1 MIKKLGILTALCLI
15 GLHSTPV
22 NAQDMSPEEQYK
34 AQRQARPA
42 DATRPR
48 LKMPQSIIVCRAKQC
63 APARLSMAKEYIFN
77 TLLHMFDSNARQKA
91 LVCQGNANTH
101 ACTEEFVTVPIKVG
115 VTPAYLYIDD
125 VKIADVSISQQNTMA
140 LNLLLNW
147 GVSYNGQTP
156 VCRPSKNLL
165 YVKNVNNVIMEDN
178 GYNCKMTTVG
188 NTTVSTMFAIDY
200 IDLDYGYI
208 GGYYSIGLSGPAFGG
223 GSGYMILR
231 LPNDISIEAKDF
243 EAKPLEPKIEET
255 IEETIEEIPT
265 EQPKPVAAEPKSEK
279 PILKKIEEAP
289 VAPAAEPVHLSAPAM
304 QNGYNTHGQYLY
316 DSNTGQYIPL
326 KVMENGTNA
335 QTQPMQQPQSA
346 PQPMPQ
352 PVPTPVVQQAQMPSP
367 IMPTQT
373 APVVM
378 QNNAAQQDPFQYA
391 ATARRSY
398 GSAVSD
404 RMPTDNEL
412 LSDVLAQTMPQTTV
426 PLLTPIQQNGQT
438 MLPQNQIPSYG
449 QYFYDANRGQY
460 VPLYGQYQFDPASGQ
475 YIPLSMLP
483 AGQASQ
489 SLYTQAEQSVREPQA
504 PNVSTIIKYNH
515 PAQEYE
521 KAKAEA
527 AAEAERQ
534 RKVEKKKKEIEAQ
547 AIDFGGVKVFPIPSS
562 NADRT
567 MVEPTLKNSLNEYN
581 HIESRRYE

>member
-1 MIKKLGILTALCLI
+1 MIKKLGLLTAICLM
-15 GLHSTPV
+15 GLHSLPA

-34 AQRQARPA
+34 AQRQALPSGAIRPK
-42 DATRPR
+42 

-63 APARLSMAKEYIFN
+63 APARLSMAKEYIYN

-101 ACTEEFVTVPIKVG
+101 ACTEEFVTVPIRVG

-125 VKIADVSISQQNTMA
+125 VKISDVSISQKNTMA

-178 GYNCKMTTVG
+178 GYSCKMTTIG
-188 NTTVSTMFAIDY
+188 NTTISTMFAIDY

-243 EAKPLEPKIEET
+243 EVKPLEPKIEET
-255 IEETIEEIPT
+255 VEESIEEIPVEEPEPIVEET
-265 EQPKPVAAEPKSEK
+265 KESEPV
-279 PILKKIEEAP
+279 LKKVEE
-289 VAPAAEPVHLSAPAM
+289 VKEVKKAEPVHLAAPAM
-304 QNGYNTHGQYLY
+304 QNGFNTYGQYLY
-316 DSNTGQYIPL
+316 DSNTGQYVPL
-326 KVMENGTNA
+326 KVLENGTQVQA
-335 QTQPMQQPQSA
+335 QPQSA
-346 PQPMPQ
+346 TAQMPVQQASAPVMQP
-352 PVPTPVVQQAQMPSP
+352 QQAQM
-367 IMPTQT
+367 I
-373 APVVM
+373 M
-378 QNNAAQQDPFQYA
+378 QNQEPFQYA

-398 GSAVSD
+398 GSAVSNT
-404 RMPTDNEL
+404 MPTDNEL
-412 LSDVLAQTMPQTTV
+412 MSNMLYQTMPQTTV
-426 PLLTPIQQNGQT
+426 PLLTPMPQANQT
-438 MLPQNQIPSYG
+438 MMPQNQVPVYG

-460 VPLYGQYQFDPASGQ
+460 VPLYGQYQFDPATGQ
-475 YIPLSMLP
+475 YVPLSMLP
-483 AGQASQ
+483 ADKVLPSPYAPVKQEA
-489 SLYTQAEQSVREPQA
+489 REPQA

-521 KAKAEA
+521 RAKAEE

-547 AIDFGGVKVFPIPSS
+547 AVDFGGVKVFPIPSS
-562 NADRT
+562 NEDRT
-567 MVEPTLKNSLNEYN
+567 AVEPTLKNSLNEYN
-581 HIESRRYE
+581 RATNSRRYE

>member
-1 MIKKLGILTALCLI
+1 MIKKLGLLTAICLI
-15 GLHSTPV
+15 GLHSLPV

-34 AQRQARPA
+34 AQRQALPSGAIRPK
-42 DATRPR
+42 

-63 APARLSMAKEYIFN
+63 APARLSMAKEYIYN

-125 VKIADVSISQQNTMA
+125 VKISDVSISQRNTMA

-178 GYNCKMTTVG
+178 GYSCKMTTIG
-188 NTTVSTMFAIDY
+188 NTTISTMFAIDY

-243 EAKPLEPKIEET
+243 EVKPLEPKIEET
-255 IEETIEEIPT
+255 VEESIEEIPV
-265 EQPKPVAAEPKSEK
+265 EEPKPAADETKENK
-279 PILKKIEEAP
+279 PVLKKVEAKKS
-289 VAPAAEPVHLSAPAM
+289 EPVHLAAPAM
-304 QNGYNTHGQYLY
+304 QNGFNTYGQYLY
-316 DSNTGQYIPL
+316 DSNTGQYVPL
-326 KVMENGTNA
+326 KVLENGA
-335 QTQPMQQPQSA
+335 QAQAQPQ
-346 PQPMPQ
+346 PQPATAQMP
-352 PVPTPVVQQAQMPSP
+352 VQQAQ
-367 IMPTQT
+367 
-373 APVVM
+373 APVM
-378 QNNAAQQDPFQYA
+378 QNQEPFQYA

-398 GSAVSD
+398 GSAVSNT
-404 RMPTDNEL
+404 MPTDNEL
-412 LSDVLAQTMPQTTV
+412 MSNMLYQTMPQTTV
-426 PLLTPIQQNGQT
+426 PMLTPMPQANQT
-438 MLPQNQIPSYG
+438 MLPQNQVPVYG

-460 VPLYGQYQFDPASGQ
+460 VPLYGQYQFDPATGQ
-475 YIPLSMLP
+475 YVPLSMLP
-483 AGQASQ
+483 ADKILPSP
-489 SLYTQAEQSVREPQA
+489 YTPVKQEAREPQA

-521 KAKAEA
+521 KAKAEE

-547 AIDFGGVKVFPIPSS
+547 AVDFGGVKVFPIPSS
-562 NADRT
+562 NEDRT
-567 MVEPTLKNSLNEYN
+567 AVEPTLKNSLNEYN
-581 HIESRRYE
+581 RVANSRRYE

>member
-1 MIKKLGILTALCLI
+1 MIKKLGIFTAICLI
-15 GLHSTPV
+15 GLYNLPA
-22 NAQDMSPEEQYK
+22 NAQEMSPEEQYK
-34 AQRQARPA
+34 AQRQARPT
-42 DATRPR
+42 DAIRPR

-63 APARLSMAKEYIFN
+63 APARLSMAKEYIYN

-115 VTPAYLYIDD
+115 VTPAYMYIDD

-178 GYNCKMTTVG
+178 GYSCKMTTIG
-188 NTTVSTMFAIDY
+188 NTTISTMFAIDY

-243 EAKPLEPKIEET
+243 EVKPLEPKIEET
-255 IEETIEEIPT
+255 VEETIEELPI
-265 EQPKPVAAEPKSEK
+265 EEPKPAVSEEK
-279 PILKKIEEAP
+279 TSELILKKVEETP
-289 VAPAAEPVHLSAPAM
+289 EVQKAPAAEPVHLTAPAM
-304 QNGYNTHGQYLY
+304 QGGFNTHGQYLY
-316 DSNTGQYIPL
+316 DSNTGQYVPL
-326 KVMENGTNA
+326 KVLQNGTQA
-335 QTQPMQQPQSA
+335 QPQVAPQPQPVAAPANQQPQAMAPVMQAQSA
-346 PQPMPQ
+346 SAA
-352 PVPTPVVQQAQMPSP
+352 VPTGAVVE
-367 IMPTQT
+367 
-373 APVVM
+373 
-378 QNNAAQQDPFQYA
+378 PFQYA

-398 GSAVSD
+398 GSNVSNT
-404 RMPTDNEL
+404 MPSDNEL
-412 LSDVLAQTMPQTTV
+412 MTEMLTQTMPQTTV
-426 PLLTPIQQNGQT
+426 PLLTPMPQGNQT
-438 MLPQNQIPSYG
+438 MLPQNPVPAYG

-460 VPLYGQYQFDPASGQ
+460 VPLYGQYQFNPATGQ
-475 YIPLSMLP
+475 YVPLSMLP
-483 AGQASQ
+483 ANQVLPSPYAP
-489 SLYTQAEQSVREPQA
+489 AKPEVREPQA

-515 PAQEYE
+515 PAQQYE

-581 HIESRRYE
+581 RAESRRYE

>member
-1 MIKKLGILTALCLI
+1 MIKKLGLLTAICLI
-15 GLHSTPV
+15 GLHSLPV

-34 AQRQARPA
+34 AQRQALPSGAIRPK
-42 DATRPR
+42 

-63 APARLSMAKEYIFN
+63 APARLSMAKEYIYN

-101 ACTEEFVTVPIKVG
+101 ACTEEFVTVPIRVG

-125 VKIADVSISQQNTMA
+125 VKISDVSISQKNTMA

-178 GYNCKMTTVG
+178 GYSCKMTTIG
-188 NTTVSTMFAIDY
+188 NTTISTMFAIDY

-243 EAKPLEPKIEET
+243 EVKPLEPKIEET
-255 IEETIEEIPT
+255 VEESIEEIPVEEPEPIVEET
-265 EQPKPVAAEPKSEK
+265 KESEPV
-279 PILKKIEEAP
+279 LKKVEE
-289 VAPAAEPVHLSAPAM
+289 VKEVKKAEPVHLAAPAM
-304 QNGYNTHGQYLY
+304 QNGFNTYGQYLY
-316 DSNTGQYIPL
+316 DSNTGQYVPL
-326 KVMENGTNA
+326 KVLENGTQVQA
-335 QTQPMQQPQSA
+335 QPQSA
-346 PQPMPQ
+346 TAQMPVQQASAPVMQP
-352 PVPTPVVQQAQMPSP
+352 QQAQM
-367 IMPTQT
+367 I
-373 APVVM
+373 M
-378 QNNAAQQDPFQYA
+378 QNQEPFQYA

-398 GSAVSD
+398 GSAVSNT
-404 RMPTDNEL
+404 MPTDNEL
-412 LSDVLAQTMPQTTV
+412 MSNMLYQTMPQTTV
-426 PLLTPIQQNGQT
+426 PLLTPMPQANQT
-438 MLPQNQIPSYG
+438 MMPQNQVPVYG

-460 VPLYGQYQFDPASGQ
+460 VPLYGQYQFDPATGQ
-475 YIPLSMLP
+475 YVPLSMLP
-483 AGQASQ
+483 ADKVLPSPYAPVKQEA
-489 SLYTQAEQSVREPQA
+489 REPQA

-521 KAKAEA
+521 RAKAEE

-547 AIDFGGVKVFPIPSS
+547 AVDFGGVKVFPIPSS
-562 NADRT
+562 NEDRT
-567 MVEPTLKNSLNEYN
+567 AVEPTLKNSLNEYN
-581 HIESRRYE
+581 RATNSRRYE

>member
-1 MIKKLGILTALCLI
+1 MIKKLGIFTAICLI
-15 GLHSTPV
+15 GLHSLPV
-22 NAQDMSPEEQYK
+22 NAQEMSPEEQYK
-34 AQRQARPA
+34 AQRQARPT
-42 DATRPR
+42 DAIRPR

-63 APARLSMAKEYIFN
+63 APARLSMAKEYIYN

-178 GYNCKMTTVG
+178 GYSCKMTTVG
-188 NTTVSTMFAIDY
+188 NTTISTMFAIDY

-243 EAKPLEPKIEET
+243 EIKPLEPKIEET
-255 IEETIEEIPT
+255 VEETIEEIPV
-265 EQPKPVAAEPKSEK
+265 EQPKPIVTEIQKSEAVVTEAK
-279 PILKKIEEAP
+279 ESEPVLKKIEED
-289 VAPAAEPVHLSAPAM
+289 VKKVEPVHLTAPAM
-304 QNGYNTHGQYLY
+304 QSGFNTYGQYLY
-316 DSNTGQYIPL
+316 DSNTGQYVPL
-326 KVMENGTNA
+326 KVLENGV
-335 QTQPMQQPQSA
+335 QPQLQPQPQPQPQPMAVQPIQQPQISA
-346 PQPMPQ
+346 PQP
-352 PVPTPVVQQAQMPSP
+352 VT
-367 IMPTQT
+367 
-373 APVVM
+373 VM
-378 QNNAAQQDPFQYA
+378 QNVVNQEPFQYA

-404 RMPTDNEL
+404 TMPTDNEL
-412 LSDVLAQTMPQTTV
+412 MSAMLAQTQPQTTV
-426 PLLTPIQQNGQT
+426 PLLTPMPQANQT
-438 MLPQNQIPSYG
+438 MLPQNQIPVYG

-460 VPLYGQYQFDPASGQ
+460 VPLYGQYQFNPATGQ
-475 YIPLSMLP
+475 YVPLSMLP
-483 AGQASQ
+483 ADKVMQ
-489 SLYTQAEQSVREPQA
+489 SPYTPVKPEVREPQA

-547 AIDFGGVKVFPIPSS
+547 AVDFGGVKVFPIPSS

-567 MVEPTLKNSLNEYN
+567 AVEPTLKNSLNEYN
-581 HIESRRYE
+581 STASRRYE